1 MRKQKTMKKI
11 LFTLSLALA
20 TVFAQ
25 AQTANE
31 IITVCKEAM
40 GGAAWDKIDGLKYI
54 ATVEQGGMKIPLEIV
69 AMRDGRMYTKISF
82 QGMEITQGAYDG
94 TTVWSTNFMT
104 QKAEKADDET
114 TENTKRTC
122 KDFPLGLFQCKEL
135 GYTASLED
143 DQMIDGVNCYK
154 IRLDKKTA
162 LSEGKEVPNVE
173 YYYIDKDSK
182 AVIMTE
188 AEITSGEMKGK
199 FSQIK
204 YSDYQEVAGA
214 FVAFSQSIG
223 IKDGESQ
230 TLSFEKIEANPT
242 VGDAAFKM
250 PTE

>member
-1 MRKQKTMKKI
+1 MKKI

-40 GGAAWDKIDGLKYI
+40 GGAAWDKIEGLKYI

-69 AMRDGRMYTKISF
+69 AMRDGRTYTKFTF
-82 QGMEITQGAYDG
+82 QGMQITQGAFDG

-122 KDFPLGLFQCKEL
+122 KDFPSALFCAEKS

-143 DQMIDGVNCYK
+143 EETVDGVVCYK
-154 IRLDKKTA
+154 IKLDKKA
-162 LSEGKEVPNVE
+162 QLSEGKEIPNVE
-173 YYYIDKDSK
+173 YYFIDKDSK
-182 AVIMTE
+182 AIIMTE
-188 AEITSGEMKGK
+188 EEITDGEMKGK
-199 FSQIK
+199 IAQTK
-204 YSDYQEVAGA
+204 YSDYQEVNGVY
-214 FVAFSQSIG
+214 VAFSQTMG
-223 IKDGESQ
+223 IKDGESHAI
-230 TLSFEKIEANPT
+230 TFEKVEANPT
-242 VGDAAFKM
+242 VADATFKM

>member
-1 MRKQKTMKKI
+1 MKKI
-11 LFTLSLALA
+11 LFTLALALA

-40 GGAAWDKIDGLKYI
+40 GGAAWDKIEGLKYI

-143 DQMIDGVNCYK
+143 DQTIDGVNCYK
-154 IRLDKKTA
+154 IRLDKKTT
-162 LSEGKEVPNVE
+162 LSEGKEIPNVE

-199 FSQIK
+199 IAQTK

-214 FVAFSQSIG
+214 YIAFSQAMG

-230 TLSFEKIEANPT
+230 GITFEKIEANPT
-242 VGDAAFKM
+242 VAAENFKF
-250 PTE
+250 PGE